1 MIKSFRSKALR
12 DFAQSGET
20 RRLQVREHAAR
31 IARIIKA
38 LDAARRPGDMDVPG
52 YVFHPLHGQRPV
64 RYSVRVT
71 GNWRITF
78 GFDGED
84 AVDVDLEDYH

>member
-12 DFAQSGET
+12 EFAHSADT
-20 RRLQVREHAAR
+20 RRLPQREHAAR
-31 IARIIKA
+31 IARIIA
-38 LDAARRPGDMDVPG
+38 LLNAARRPGDMDAPG
-52 YVFHPLHGQRPV
+52 YVFHPLKSTSRF
-64 RYSVRVT
+64 SVRVN

-84 AVDVDLEDYH
+84 AIDVDLEDYH

>member
-1 MIKSFRSKALR
+1 MIKSFRNKALAN
-12 DFAQSGET
+12 FAETGQT
-20 RRLQVREHAAR
+20 RRLQVPDHARR
-31 IARIIKA
+31 IARIIAA

-52 YVFHPLHGQRPV
+52 YVFHPLKGQPQ

-84 AVDVDLEDYH
+84 ATNVDLEDYH

>member
-1 MIKSFRSKALR
+1 MIKSFRNKALR
-12 DFAQSGET
+12 DFAQTGET
-20 RRLQVREHAAR
+20 RRLPLQEQAAR
-31 IARIIKA
+31 ISRIIRS

-52 YVFHPLHGQRPV
+52 YVFHPLQGRSN
-64 RYSVRVT
+64 RFSVRVT

>member
-1 MIKSFRSKALR
+1 MIRSFRNKALH
-12 DFAQSGET
+12 DFAVTGET
-20 RRLQVREHAAR
+20 RRLPLREHAAR
-31 IARIIKA
+31 ISRIIAA
-38 LDAARRPGDMDVPG
+38 LDAARRPGDLDAPG
-52 YVFHPLHGQRPV
+52 YVFHPLQGRPH

-84 AVDVDLEDYH
+84 AIDVDLEDYH

>member
-1 MIKSFRSKALR
+1 MIRSFRNKALR
-12 DFAQSGET
+12 DFARSGET
-20 RRLQVREHAAR
+20 RRLQAREHAAR
-31 IARIIKA
+31 IFINA

-52 YVFHPLHGQRPV
+52 YVFHPLHGQRG
-64 RYSVRVT
+64 RYAVRVS

>member
-1 MIKSFRSKALR
+1 MIGSFRNKALR
-12 DFAQSGET
+12 DFAQSRET
-20 RRLQVREHAAR
+20 RRLPLREHAAR
-31 IARIIKA
+31 ISRVIRS
-38 LDAARRPGDMDVPG
+38 LDMARRPSDMDVPG
-52 YVFHPLHGQRPV
+52 YVFHPLQGRPP